1 MKCPKCGYL
10 GFETGDRCR
19 NCGYDFS
26 LPAVA
31 PSAEPDD
38 DLMIKAGP
46 EEDAALLDFTLRKE
60 IDLAPQ
66 PIPSRRVDQ
75 ELDLNRLIGAPES
88 AAPPSSP
95 PRSLSGEFPLFP
107 SDQGADDQTPLARRR
122 AIPRPP
128 LAVRRATPEVAR
140 VRPHQTLRDDRTGA
154 YETPPLAGLGL
165 PSVASGDHLPA
176 SAYAPPVRRFA
187 AALIDLLV
195 LGAIDTAVVYFTL
208 RLAGLDFRNITLL
221 PWPPLAGFFLLLN
234 GGYFVTFAAVGGQTI
249 GQMAFGLRVV
259 GDDGA
264 PLAFGTATLRTL
276 AWLFSALPLGLGL
289 WFALSG
295 DHRTLHDR
303 LTATRV
309 VLS

>member
-19 NCGYDFS
+19 NCGYDFL
-26 LPAVA
+26 LPALV
-31 PSAEPDD
+31 PSAEPDH
-38 DLMIKAGP
+38 DLMIKPGP
-46 EEDAALLDFTLRKE
+46 EEDAAPLDFTLGKE
-60 IDLAPQ
+60 FDLAAQ
-66 PIPSRRVDQ
+66 HVPSHRTDH

-88 AAPPSSP
+88 VPPSP
-95 PRSLSGEFPLFP
+95 APEPQSGEFPLFP
-107 SDQGADDQTPLARRR
+107 SDQEADDQAPPARPRP
-122 AIPRPP
+122 IPRPP

-140 VRPHQTLRDDRTGA
+140 VRPHQTPRDDRTGV

-165 PSVASGDHLPA
+165 PAVASSDHLPA
-176 SAYAPPVRRFA
+176 PGYAPPGRRFA

-195 LGAIDTAVVYFTL
+195 LGAIDAAVVYFTL

-249 GQMAFGLRVV
+249 GQMAFGLKVV
-259 GDDGA
+259 GDDGT

>member
-1 MKCPKCGYL
+1 
-10 GFETGDRCR
+10 
-19 NCGYDFS
+19 
-26 LPAVA
+26 
-31 PSAEPDD
+31 
-38 DLMIKAGP
+38 MIKAEP
-46 EEDAALLDFTLRKE
+46 EEDAAPLDFTLAKE
-60 IDLAPQ
+60 FDPSAP
-66 PIPSRRVDQ
+66 PVPSRRTDQ
-75 ELDLNRLIGAPES
+75 ELDLNRLIGAPEP
-88 AAPPSSP
+88 A
-95 PRSLSGEFPLFP
+95 PRSSAPDQPPGEFPLFP
-107 SDQGADDQTPLARRR
+107 TDQEADDPPPLARPR

-140 VRPHQTLRDDRTGA
+140 GRAHQAPREDRTGA
-154 YETPPLAGLGL
+154 YETPPLVGLGL
-165 PSVASGDHLPA
+165 SSVAFSDRRPTSGH
-176 SAYAPPVRRFA
+176 APPARRFA
-187 AALIDLLV
+187 AALIDLVV
-195 LGAIDTAVVYFTL
+195 LGAIDAAVVYFTL
-208 RLAGLDFRNITLL
+208 RLAGLDFRSITLL

-249 GQMAFGLRVV
+249 GQMTLGLRVV
-259 GDDGA
+259 GDDGT